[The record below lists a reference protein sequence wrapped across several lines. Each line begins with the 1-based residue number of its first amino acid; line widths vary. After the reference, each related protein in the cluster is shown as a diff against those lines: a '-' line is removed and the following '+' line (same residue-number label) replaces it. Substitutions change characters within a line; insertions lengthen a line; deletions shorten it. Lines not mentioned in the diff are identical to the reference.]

1 MKIATLQF
9 SPKLGDTAGNIK
21 RADDLLKNGGRG
33 TTLGKG
39 IKDLNPDILVL
50 SEMALTGYNFPNL
63 EAVKPYLEEAGMGPC
78 GIWAIETAKELGCKV
93 CVGYPEIEIGRSG
106 EDGGKETYYNS
117 LLVVDEKG
125 EILANY
131 RKTFLYYTDET
142 WAAEGDAKRGFKHIS
157 FPHEDRQQQQE
168 VATSFGICMD
178 INPYRFE
185 APWTAWEFANRILD
199 TRSQLVVLSMAWLTH
214 SDREE
219 LQALHTKPELGTFN
233 YWVQRLMPLFR
244 RHMEHSSGLGGEDEG
259 EKRMIVVFANRVG
272 EEEGHGED
280 KEPVRYAG
288 TSAVLGFSQRAGS
301 ASSGKEIGD
310 GINVKILCWD
320 LMGATEEGICFADTG
335 DDPEMA
341 FSLVKGGQ

>member
-1 MKIATLQF
+1 M
-9 SPKLGDTAGNIK
+9 
-21 RADDLLKNGGRG
+21 
-33 TTLGKG
+33 
-39 IKDLNPDILVL
+39 VL
-50 SEMALTGYNFPNL
+50 TKAGYNFPSL
-63 EAVKPYLEEAGMGPC
+63 EAIKPYLEEAGKGPC
-78 GIWAIETAKELGCKV
+78 GTWARETAQRLGCKV
-93 CVGYPEIEIGRSG
+93 CVGYPEVKV
-106 EDGGKETYYNS
+106 DYANNNKETYYNS

-142 WAAEGDAKRGFKHIS
+142 WAAEGDGQRGFTHIQ
-157 FPHEDRQQQQE
+157 FPRQERQQQQQ

-199 TRSQLVVLSMAWLTH
+199 TRSQLVVISMAWLTY

-219 LQALHTKPELGTFN
+219 LEALHTKPELRTFN
-233 YWVQRLMPLFR
+233 YWIQRLMPLFK
-244 RHMEHSSGLGGEDEG
+244 RHMEHDENIGGGDER
-259 EKRMIVVFANRVG
+259 EKRMVVVFANRVG

-288 TSAVLGFSQRAGS
+288 TSSVLAFSQRP
-301 ASSGKEIGD
+301 ASSFGSESGSSAAAGEDGD
-310 GINVKILCWD
+310 GIDVKIMCWD

-335 DDPEMA
+335 EDPEMV

>member
-21 RADDLLKNGGRG
+21 RVDDLLKNGGRG
-33 TTLGKG
+33 TILGKG
-39 IKDLNPDILVL
+39 IRELHPDLLVL

-78 GIWAIETAKELGCKV
+78 GVWAKETAKKLGCKV
-93 CVGYPEIEIGRSG
+93 CVGYPEVEKDG
-106 EDGGKETYYNS
+106 EGGGKETYYNS

-131 RKTFLYYTDET
+131 RKMFLYYTDET
-142 WAAEGDAKRGFKHIS
+142 WAAEGDAERGFRHIS
-157 FPHEDRQQQQE
+157 FSRQGVDTQHV

-199 TRSQLVVLSMAWLTH
+199 TRSQLVILSMAWLTH
-214 SDREE
+214 LDRKE

-233 YWVQRLMPLFR
+233 YWVQRLMPLLR

-288 TSAVLGFSQRAGS
+288 TSAVLGFSQRA
-301 ASSGKEIGD
+301 SSTGED
-310 GINVKILCWD
+310 SGIDVKILCWD
-320 LMGATEEGICFADTG
+320 LMGATEEGICFADTVE
-335 DDPEMA
+335 DPEMV

>member
-1 MKIATLQF
+1 MRIATLQF

-21 RADDLLKNGGRG
+21 RADDLLKNGSRG
-33 TTLGKG
+33 PGLGKG
-39 IKDLNPDILVL
+39 KGIDELKPDILVL

-78 GIWAIETAKELGCKV
+78 GIWAKDTAKRLGCKV
-93 CVGYPEIEIGRSG
+93 CVGYPKVERSG
-106 EDGGKETYYNS
+106 KGGGKETYYNS

-142 WAAEGDAKRGFKHIS
+142 WAAEGDAQRGFKHIS
-157 FPHEDRQQQQE
+157 FSRQGVDVQQQ

-199 TRSQLVVLSMAWLTH
+199 TRSQLVILSMAWLTH

-219 LQALHTKPELGTFN
+219 LQALLTKPELGTFN
-233 YWVQRLMPLFR
+233 YWVQRFMPLFR
-244 RHMEHSSGLGGEDEG
+244 RHMEHSNGLGGEDEG

-301 ASSGKEIGD
+301 TGAGGED
-310 GINVKILCWD
+310 GNGIDVKILGWD
-320 LMGATEEGICFADTG
+320 IMGATEEGICFADTG
-335 DDPEMA
+335 EDAEMV
-341 FSLVKGGQ
+341 FSLVKSDQ